1 MEWYFILLILI
12 AYGVGE
18 FIIGFF
24 FNYKIF
30 MISKENFR
38 VAAFMGAI
46 STILYAILI
55 SSSAFIAG
63 TSLDGAYW
71 FVVVSAFTMGIGNFF
86 AAILVPVIS
95 KKLGHFKNEEENK
108 IIVEELKSEENH

>member
-1 MEWYFILLILI
+1 MEWYFVFLILI

-30 MISKENFR
+30 MISKENFK

-55 SSSAFIAG
+55 ASSAFIAG

-71 FVVVSAFTMGIGNFF
+71 FVVVSAVAMGIGNFF
-86 AAILVPVIS
+86 AAILVPIVS
-95 KKLGHFKNEEENK
+95 KKLGHFRDEEENK
-108 IIVEELKSEENH
+108 IIIEELKGEENK